1 MERRTLKNTQAVLSL
16 WLAQQPEHV
25 SAAAAEL
32 ALRRDAVILLNYIGG
47 NKVVGTQGAGN
58 LPLKDIRIVT
68 AQFVKPPKLEETI
81 GTQTFRIRNEEEV
94 WALHYLRI
102 LAEVGGLI
110 KTGSARRWQ
119 VTKQGEYWLVAD
131 PLLQTAFLL
140 SIWWFKVNWL
150 ITYPYTGMGK
160 GLPYDFTAKTF
171 AQLRDLPITTKLEF
185 EQFADKVIQ
194 ATRLTWGAQDSSF
207 APSALR
213 GSIRRMVIYPLRDF
227 GVVKCHHRDKPVG
240 KGTISELA
248 AFEITPLGAA
258 LLQALP
264 ELV

>member
-1 MERRTLKNTQAVLSL
+1 MERRTLKNTQAALSF
-16 WLAQQPEHV
+16 WLAQQPAHV

-32 ALRRDAVILLNYIGG
+32 ALRRDAVTLLDYIGG

-58 LPLKDIRIVT
+58 LPLKDIRAVT
-68 AQFVKPPKLEETI
+68 AQFVQPPMLEETI
-81 GTQTFRIRNEEEV
+81 GTQTFRVRNEEEV
-94 WALHYLRI
+94 RALHYLRI

-110 KTGSARRWQ
+110 KTGAARRWQ
-119 VTKQGEYWLVAD
+119 VSKQGEQWLMAE

-150 ITYPYTGMGK
+150 IAYPFSGMGK
-160 GLPYDFTAKTF
+160 ALPYDFTAKTL
-171 AQLRDLPITTKLEF
+171 AELRYLPSATKLEF
-185 EQFADKVIQ
+185 EPFAGKVIQ

-213 GSIRRMVIYPLRDF
+213 GSIRQMVIYPLRDF
-227 GVVKCHHRDKPVG
+227 GMMKCHYQDKPAG
-240 KGTISELA
+240 KGTIAELV
-248 AFEITPLGAA
+248 AFELTPLGAA

-264 ELV
+264 ELA